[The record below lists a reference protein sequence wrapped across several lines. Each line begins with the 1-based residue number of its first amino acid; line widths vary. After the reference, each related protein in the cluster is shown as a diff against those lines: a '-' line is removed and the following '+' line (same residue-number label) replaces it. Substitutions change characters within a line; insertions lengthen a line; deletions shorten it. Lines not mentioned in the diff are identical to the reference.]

1 MNFKRFTSHLQDCGW
16 ECGCARN
23 QWYVS
28 INKPQNIGVAEV
40 SVKFQCCKT
49 SNISIYHYLSDCFD
63 TECDMDGE
71 DSTVLVDEF
80 YNTDCDVTD
89 DDKEVIEELDQVSI
103 SLTSIALSIFK
114 D

>member
-1 MNFKRFTSHLQDCGW
+1 MNFKDFFCILIK
-16 ECGCARN
+16 A
-23 QWYVS
+23 Y
-28 INKPQNIGVAEV
+28 A
-40 SVKFQCCKT
+40 
-49 SNISIYHYLSDCFD
+49 DCFD

-103 SLTSIALSIFK
+103 SLTSIVLAFSKINNKQNLSLVEHYVNVRRRVGVSSCPFL
-114 D
+114 

>member
-1 MNFKRFTSHLQDCGW
+1 
-16 ECGCARN
+16 
-23 QWYVS
+23 
-28 INKPQNIGVAEV
+28 
-40 SVKFQCCKT
+40 
-49 SNISIYHYLSDCFD
+49 
-63 TECDMDGE
+63 MDGE

-114 D
+114 DQ